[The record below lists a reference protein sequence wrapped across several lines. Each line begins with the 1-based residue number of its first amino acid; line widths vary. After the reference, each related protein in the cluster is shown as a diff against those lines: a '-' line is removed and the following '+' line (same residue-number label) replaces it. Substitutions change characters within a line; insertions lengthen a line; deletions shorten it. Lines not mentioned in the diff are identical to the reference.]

1 MTISKNYGTAVKK
14 ILTKIIFAMLVVL
27 CTSHYLHAEQ
37 SDEEDIR
44 IYNTNKKRAKILIGE
59 IIESKS
65 SEDIQETLQS
75 MRNSISA
82 EIVISDDIIP
92 RYRSQFYA
100 EIYDYLRKNK
110 DLSTQNI
117 KALWDILSE
126 GIVNDNVLYQ
136 KKKNIFYLSELI
148 TENANVQFSD
158 AFVNNIENAFKNKS
172 LHDRYMILL
181 IVYSKSPIANEVL
194 QKYSKTLPK
203 NLSKIF
209 DSPEWAAK
217 LIMAKNG
224 DINYTNQI
232 ITLSEAANEIERFSL
247 LFNDISSVR
256 NIEITKYLQRYL
268 ISNELLPQLKPQ
280 LPGELIASKAAV
292 ALSKMLVG
300 FPLLDNY
307 NNENNLNA
315 CRKWMKEQKEYK
327 FK

>member
-158 AFVNNIENAFKNKS
+158 AFINNIENAFKNKS

-181 IVYSKSPIANEVL
+181 IVYSKSPIADEVL
-194 QKYSKTLPK
+194 QKYSKTSPK

-268 ISNELLPQLKPQ
+268 ISNERLPQLKPQ

>member
-59 IIESKS
+59 IIESKL

-194 QKYSKTLPK
+194 QKYSKTSPK

-268 ISNELLPQLKPQ
+268 ISNERLPQLKPQ